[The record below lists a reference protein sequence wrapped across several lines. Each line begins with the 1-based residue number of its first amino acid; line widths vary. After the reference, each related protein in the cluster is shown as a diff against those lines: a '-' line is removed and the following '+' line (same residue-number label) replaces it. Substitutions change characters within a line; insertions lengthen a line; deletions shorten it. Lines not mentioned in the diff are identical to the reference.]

1 MCTLFMWMITCT
13 TLHFMNTAHCC
24 THAAREYYID
34 TYTFKYYL
42 RWHCT
47 CNNLVA
53 LSASR
58 SCILLLHLVLC
69 LALNIASRSL
79 PSSNLSFHVTL
90 ISPISCILPPC
101 RNPAARNNF
110 FSYRL
115 IYLRTIHYS
124 SRSLFILLLF
134 SLLALAFC
142 SYISLPCCNHAT
154 RNNFYSYRLIYL
166 RTIHSVVYLF
176 AANYSKRI
184 RRNL

>member
-1 MCTLFMWMITCT
+1 MLLFALLVPLLPLTCT
-13 TLHFMNTAHCC
+13 ALHFMNTAHCC

-69 LALNIASRSL
+69 LAIGIGSRSSPRSNLASRSS

-101 RNPAARNNF
+101 RNPAARNSF

-115 IYLRTIHYS
+115 IYLRTSHYS
-124 SRSLFILLLF
+124 ARSFLIVLLF
-134 SLLALAFC
+134 SLLDLAFC
-142 SYISLPCCNHAT
+142 SCILLPCCNHAT
-154 RNNFYSYRLIYL
+154 RNNSCSYRLIYL
-166 RTIHSVVYLF
+166 RTTRSV
-176 AANYSKRI
+176 
-184 RRNL
+184 